1 MSGTVADDLF
11 NDGNEEQDSLN
22 GEEDI
27 EQNKSQQAAGAD
39 PEP

>member
-11 NDGNEEQDSLN
+11 NDGNEEQDSLV

-27 EQNKSQQAAGAD
+27 EQNKSQPVAALE